1 MNIILEIWGNM
12 SYSNW
17 EKHVKDLREFARK
30 INKAVIQDAKS
41 YFNLS
46 ESEVKKYFGGVV

>member
-1 MNIILEIWGNM
+1 MKRNLERWGNM

-30 INKAVIQDAKS
+30 RNKAVIQDAKS